1 MMAIETSGV
10 KTVTTTSATWRMET
24 LPGGSMGS
32 VEVVECKRLP
42 RNMTIEDGLIVRDP
56 SVAMGGYEFK
66 GQLVRGGVEILF
78 TIVSRVNGVNSAISV
93 ARQSPVVKAL
103 IQAGWVLREVW
114 RVQGDEF

>member
-1 MMAIETSGV
+1 MIG
-10 KTVTTTSATWRMET
+10 TVVGGQAVCQVET
-24 LPGGSMGS
+24 LHDGSMGS
-32 VEVVECKRLP
+32 LSIAVDPDVELSR
-42 RNMTIEDGLIVRDP
+42 IAIDDGLIARDP
-56 SVAMGGYEFK
+56 SVAIGGYEFK